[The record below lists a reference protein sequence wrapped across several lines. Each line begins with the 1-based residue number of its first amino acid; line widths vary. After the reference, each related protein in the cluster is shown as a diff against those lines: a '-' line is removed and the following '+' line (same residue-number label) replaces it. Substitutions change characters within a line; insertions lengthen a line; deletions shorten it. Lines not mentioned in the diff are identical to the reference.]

1 MVKHLI
7 LDFLTVF
14 MDALKEALS
23 VLSISLLLEQNL
35 VLVSIGSL
43 EIILR

>member
-14 MDALKEALS
+14 MDALEEALS
-23 VLSISLLLEQNL
+23 VLSISLLLEQDF
-35 VLVSIGSL
+35 VLVSIGCL
-43 EIILR
+43 EVIF